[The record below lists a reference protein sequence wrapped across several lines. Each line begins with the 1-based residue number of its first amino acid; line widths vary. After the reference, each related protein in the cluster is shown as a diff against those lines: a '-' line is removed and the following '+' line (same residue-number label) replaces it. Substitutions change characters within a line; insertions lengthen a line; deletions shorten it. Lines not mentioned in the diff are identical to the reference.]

1 MYTITNTVRDITK
14 LSNERYT
21 VTSATALASTTF
33 QAKCMI
39 VKISKHLKL
48 NPSEFLIV
56 SETGKKWR
64 FSDWKSI

>member
-1 MYTITNTVRDITK
+1 
-14 LSNERYT
+14 
-21 VTSATALASTTF
+21 
-33 QAKCMI
+33 
-39 VKISKHLKL
+39 LKL